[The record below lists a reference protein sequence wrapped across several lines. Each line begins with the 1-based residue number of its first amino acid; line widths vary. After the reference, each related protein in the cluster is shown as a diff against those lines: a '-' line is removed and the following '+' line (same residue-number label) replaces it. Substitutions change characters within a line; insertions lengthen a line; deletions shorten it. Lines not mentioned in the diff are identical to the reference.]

1 MPEGCSPLCPRTEGG
16 ALLAAYV
23 TWLVD
28 DDPIQLAG
36 IAAMLAQSR
45 HADRLTVVPIAGS
58 RELLARLADMDETAP
73 DIVLMDMD
81 LGDGLPHGADLVS
94 RNAVL
99 KKAQIVYV
107 TAYLELVPEAYR
119 TEHRYTLAKPIKA
132 SELDSALE
140 RAMAGI
146 KQADECV
153 LTFSCGAEVVCIPCT
168 RVRWIES
175 RGHRVAVF
183 TEKGQLSTNEPLRD
197 ICSRL
202 PRCFVRT
209 HKSFVVNLDQ
219 AFSLRANDLMMA
231 DGSFVPVSRTYRKDV
246 KEKLMARLAES

>member
-1 MPEGCSPLCPRTEGG
+1 M
-16 ALLAAYV
+16 AAYA

-45 HADRLTVVPIAGS
+45 HADRLFVVPIAGS
-58 RELLARLADMDETAP
+58 RELLARLADVNEVAP

-81 LGDGLPHGADLVS
+81 LGDGLPHGADFVS
-94 RNAVL
+94 RSGVL
-99 KKAQIVYV
+99 KNAQIIYV

-140 RAMAGI
+140 RAMSGI
-146 KQADECV
+146 EQAEEDV
-153 LTFSCGAEVVCIPCT
+153 LTFSRGAEVVRISCAK
-168 RVRWIES
+168 VKWIES
-175 RGHRVAVF
+175 RGHRVTVF
-183 TEKGQLSTNEPLRD
+183 TEKGELSTNEPLRD

-209 HKSFVVNLDQ
+209 HKSFVVNLYH
-219 AFSLRANDLMMA
+219 AFSLRANDLIMA
-231 DGSFVPVSRTYRKDV
+231 DGSSVPVSRTYRKDV
-246 KEKLMARLAES
+246 KEKLMACLAES